1 MRKSRLLL
9 AFATLLL
16 GLGMYSPTAASSA
29 VPAKADKTKLYIL
42 PGDAVF
48 PEGIAFQPSTD
59 QFFVSST
66 TDGTIFRGDIDKKTA
81 KVFLPGGADGRTTAI
96 GLKVDHHNRLFVAGG
111 GTGQMFIY
119 STENRKLIAKF
130 SNGLQNSFINDVAI
144 APNGAA
150 YFTDSVNP
158 FLYRVSVDGGKFKFE
173 RWLDFTGTPLVYQPG
188 FNVNGIAATSNGK
201 YLIVVQS
208 NTGKLFR
215 ITVASKKVVEIN
227 LGGATVANGDGIWLR
242 GHTLYVVRN
251 QDELIVKLKMADDM
265 ASGRVVSSTTDA
277 SFAFPTTIA
286 QDDDR
291 LLVVNSQF
299 DKRGPG
305 LTPDLPFTV
314 SSIPAP

>member
-1 MRKSRLLL
+1 MTKSRLLL
-9 AFATLLL
+9 AFVTLLAL
-16 GLGMYSPTAASSA
+16 FGAYAPTPASSA
-29 VPAKADKTKLYIL
+29 PLADGDKSKVHVL

-59 QFFVSST
+59 DFFVSST
-66 TDGTIFRGDIDKKTA
+66 TDGTIFRGDIHKKNA

-96 GLKVDHHNRLFVAGG
+96 GLKVDHDRLFVAGG

-119 STENRKLIAKF
+119 NTENRKLIAKF
-130 SNGLQNSFINDVAI
+130 SNGVQPTFINDVAI
-144 APNGAA
+144 GSNGTA
-150 YFTDSVNP
+150 YFTDSLSP
-158 FLYRVSVDGGKFKFE
+158 FLYRISRDHNTFTFE
-173 RWLDFTGTPLVYQPG
+173 RWLDFTGTPLVFQPG

-215 ITVASKKVVEIN
+215 ITISSKQVVEID
-227 LGGATVANGDGIWLR
+227 LGGATVTNGDGIVLR

-251 QDELIVKLKMADDM
+251 QNELVVKIKLSDDV
-265 ASGRVVSSTTDA
+265 ASGRVISSTTDA
-277 SFAFPTTIA
+277 TYAFPTTA
-286 QDDDR
+286 ALAGDR

-305 LTPDLPFTV
+305 LMPELPFTV
-314 SSIPAP
+314 SNVRAP